1 LKGFFGIVWT
11 RPDPWS
17 RINKT
22 FERMFWILF
31 LNMLS
36 IVRMQQ
42 NSGCSE
48 DEEEKEEKESR
59 KLNCGGS

>member
-1 LKGFFGIVWT
+1 
-11 RPDPWS
+11 
-17 RINKT
+17 
-22 FERMFWILF
+22 
-31 LNMLS
+31 
-36 IVRMQQ
+36 MQQ